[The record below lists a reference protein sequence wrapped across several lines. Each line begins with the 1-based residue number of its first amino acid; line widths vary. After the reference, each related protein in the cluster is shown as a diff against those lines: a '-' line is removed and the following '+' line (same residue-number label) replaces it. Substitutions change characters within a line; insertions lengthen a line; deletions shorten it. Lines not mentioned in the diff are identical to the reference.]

1 MFFFTMSPFSFSN
14 KCSQDFS
21 IFFLFRSMKS
31 LNMRCCGVESNNY
44 NCAGQPIEKE
54 FMPFNDS
61 NQSANSQL
69 TGVAVNRLV
78 HQFCTNVTSDGIILL
93 WKWLSLMK
101 ELLFVKNMKVLLE
114 KASFLMIPYFLGFL
128 SSPPF
133 KFTVITFL
141 RLDMN
146 DAYTKW

>member
-1 MFFFTMSPFSFSN
+1 MRVFLYYEPLLVFN
-14 KCSQDFS
+14 KFSQDFS

-69 TGVAVNRLV
+69 KG
-78 HQFCTNVTSDGIILL
+78 
-93 WKWLSLMK
+93 
-101 ELLFVKNMKVLLE
+101 
-114 KASFLMIPYFLGFL
+114 
-128 SSPPF
+128 
-133 KFTVITFL
+133 
-141 RLDMN
+141 
-146 DAYTKW
+146 